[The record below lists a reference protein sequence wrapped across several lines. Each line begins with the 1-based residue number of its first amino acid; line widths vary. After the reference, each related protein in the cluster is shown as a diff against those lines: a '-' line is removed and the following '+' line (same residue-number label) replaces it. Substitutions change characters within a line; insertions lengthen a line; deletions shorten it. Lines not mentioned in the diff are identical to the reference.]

1 MFGPGGCVGL
11 SQVGTE
17 IWDAGAVDERVVGL
31 CGKIDDDGVRFEVFV
46 AVDLERVVTRED

>member
-11 SQVGTE
+11 SHVGTE
-17 IWDAGAVDERVVGL
+17 IWDAGAVDERVVRH
-31 CGKIDDDGVRFEVFV
+31 CGEIDDDGVRFEVFV